1 MKWRTRILLS
11 LVLASVMLAPLAL
24 TETPV
29 LGSSERGGVEGVTA
43 TPGTSA
49 GELIV
54 SWDAPSPAPRD
65 YRVSWAPEGESF
77 KATSQTEWNAYPTS
91 NQHTITGLEAGAS
104 YKVKVRARYGA
115 DGRSDWSSIVYG
127 MAASA
132 SPDGASSVN
141 LDQSLVFVPDQEPE
155 TAQQTEVSVPT
166 TMAECKQQMIDGL
179 ALNCSANRFTV
190 KTMRHDGTYHFD
202 WSVWASQHDNID
214 RYTIQRQRF
223 SYRPNFTRQDDGTAF
238 DPGGEYAEAVPNSC
252 VAAGAGLV
260 DGVSM
265 FRWQCDSL
273 STIYWTPEGAPTT
286 TEEIIE
292 YEHMLTIPRHGDR
305 LTYPG
310 RFNDIP
316 VEALRIPTR
325 APQSLNDQLTQ
336 QELEDTIYLLAS
348 EFEMHLYLITV
359 HFEDGSTESH
369 YALADGGS
377 GFPDRN

>member
-77 KATSQTEWNAYPTS
+77 KATSQTEWNAYPTT
-91 NQHTITGLEAGAS
+91 NQHTIAGLEAGAS
-104 YKVKVRARYGA
+104 YKVKVRARYGS

-127 MAASA
+127 TAASTLP
-132 SPDGASSVN
+132 SGADSAN
-141 LDQSLVFVPDQEPE
+141 QDQSLVFVPDQEPE

-166 TMAECKQQMIDGL
+166 TMSECKQQMIDGL
-179 ALNCSANRFTV
+179 ALKCSANRFSV

-223 SYRPNFTRQDDGTAF
+223 VYRLNFTRLDDGTAF

-252 VAAGAGLV
+252 VAASAGIV

-273 STIYWTPEGAPTT
+273 STAYWTPEGAPTT

-292 YEHMLTIPRHGDR
+292 YEHMQTIPRHSDS

-359 HFEDGSTESH
+359 HFDDGSTESH
-369 YALADGGS
+369 YAPAEGAS

>member
-1 MKWRTRILLS
+1 MKWFTRVDLL
-11 LVLASVMLAPLAL
+11 LILAL
-24 TETPV
+24 AVLVPFAIAESPV
-29 LGSSERGGVEGVTA
+29 LGSSGDRVEGVTA
-43 TPGTSA
+43 SPGAAA

-54 SWDAPSPAPRD
+54 SWDEPTSAPLD

-115 DGRSDWSSIVYG
+115 DGRSDWSQIVYG
-127 MAASA
+127 TVASN
-132 SPDGASSVN
+132 SPDVADSAN
-141 LDQSLVFVPDQEPE
+141 PEQSLVFVPDQEPE
-155 TAQQTEVSVPT
+155 TAQQNQASIPT
-166 TMAECKQQMIDGL
+166 TIAECRRQMIDGL
-179 ALNCSANRFTV
+179 ALSCSANRFTV

-223 SYRPNFTRQDDGTAF
+223 SYRHNFTRQDDGTAF

-369 YALADGGS
+369 YALADGAS
-377 GFPDRN
+377 GFPDQN

>member
-77 KATSQTEWNAYPTS
+77 KSSSQTDWNAYPTS
-91 NQHTITGLEAGAS
+91 NEYTIPGLEAGAS

-127 MAASA
+127 TAASTL
-132 SPDGASSVN
+132 PGGADSAN
-141 LDQSLVFVPDQEPE
+141 QDQSLVFVPDQEPE
-155 TAQQTEVSVPT
+155 TAQQTQASVPT
-166 TMAECKQQMIDGL
+166 TMAECKQQMIDGF
-179 ALNCSANRFTV
+179 ALKCSANRFSV

-223 SYRPNFTRQDDGTAF
+223 VYRLNFTRLDDGTAF

-252 VAAGAGLV
+252 VAASAGIV

-273 STIYWTPEGAPTT
+273 STAYWTPEGAPTT

-292 YEHMLTIPRHGDR
+292 YEHMQTIPRHSDR

-336 QELEDTIYLLAS
+336 PELEDTIYLLAS

-359 HFEDGSTESH
+359 HFDDGSTESH
-369 YALADGGS
+369 YALAEGAS

>member
-1 MKWRTRILLS
+1 MKWQTRITLS
-11 LVLASVMLAPLAL
+11 LVLALAVLAPFALAGS
-24 TETPV
+24 PA
-29 LGSSERGGVEGVTA
+29 LGSSHHDSVEGVTA
-43 TPGTSA
+43 SPGAAA
-49 GELIV
+49 GELTV
-54 SWDAPSPAPRD
+54 SWDAPSPAPQD

-104 YKVKVRARYGA
+104 YKVKVRARYGS
-115 DGRSDWSSIVYG
+115 DGRSDWS
-127 MAASA
+127 
-132 SPDGASSVN
+132 
-141 LDQSLVFVPDQEPE
+141 QTVFGTAGPAIPEDADQEPV
-155 TAQQTEVSVPT
+155 TARQAEVSVPT

-223 SYRPNFTRQDDGTAF
+223 SYRLNFTRLDDGTAF

-369 YALADGGS
+369 YAMADGGS
-377 GFPDRN
+377 GFPDQN